1 MANDNK
7 SKLPYEDDARV
18 WPDASYLRQQARR
31 CVSLSRECPHEVTA
45 RALEKLGVDLLEKA
59 VETGIAARTTE
70 TVATATEL
78 GLPPVEPPR
87 AGVATSE

>member
-1 MANDNK
+1 LFSGLGELRMANDNK

-59 VETGIAARTTE
+59 VEL
-70 TVATATEL
+70 EL
-78 GLPPVEPPR
+78 LQEQLKLWRPPPN
-87 AGVATSE
+87 